1 MDGLFSS
8 EYFVGMDGNM
18 GKTLELLVRTREED
32 FQELSDKINQV
43 NKQLNMR
50 MDALIARFEELNQKV
65 VLVMNK
71 VKN

>member
-1 MDGLFSS
+1 
-8 EYFVGMDGNM
+8 M